1 MLVQLLCA
9 HPRGFRRAFRP
20 NMTEAEAKKL
30 LEDCMR
36 VMFYRDARALDRIQI
51 GTVSA
56 AGVNISEP
64 FQLQTEW
71 EFGRNVTH

>member
-1 MLVQLLCA
+1 MRALLT
-9 HPRGFRRAFRP
+9 RVRRTAYRP
-20 NMTEAEAKKL
+20 NLTEAEAKKI

-51 GTVSA
+51 ATVSA
-56 AGVNISEP
+56 AGVSVGEP

-71 EFGRNVTH
+71 SFGRNVTH